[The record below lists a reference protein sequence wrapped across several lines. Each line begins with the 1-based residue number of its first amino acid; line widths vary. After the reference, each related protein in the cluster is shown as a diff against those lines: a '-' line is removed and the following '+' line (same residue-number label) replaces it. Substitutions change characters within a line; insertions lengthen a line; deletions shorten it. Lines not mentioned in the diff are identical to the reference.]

1 MSLQSLTCP
10 CGETSSDFIY
20 SSNVG
25 ETKARSGFG
34 FVLTSCA
41 GVVWLCP
48 SCAKRVDVA
57 WSEIVAVVGR
67 DDVHVGGTGCKVS
80 P

>member
-10 CGETSSDFIY
+10 CGETSPDFIY
-20 SSNVG
+20 SSNVA

-48 SCAKRVDVA
+48 SCAKRVLA
-57 WSEIVAVVGR
+57 A
-67 DDVHVGGTGCKVS
+67 
-80 P
+80 